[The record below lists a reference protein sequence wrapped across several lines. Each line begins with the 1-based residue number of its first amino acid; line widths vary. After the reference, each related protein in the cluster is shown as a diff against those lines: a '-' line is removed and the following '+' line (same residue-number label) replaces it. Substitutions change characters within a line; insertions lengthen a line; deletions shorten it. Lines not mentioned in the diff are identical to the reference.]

1 MELEVTVVVTSCNR
15 IGLLKKTIE
24 SFLAMNDYP
33 IAEFI
38 IIDDSGNA
46 EAHRRI
52 NELYPNYTR
61 IFNGK
66 NEGLIDSIDRA
77 YSMIKTPYI
86 FHFEDDWE
94 FIKGGFISQALKI
107 IQMNHLVMQVWI
119 SNIHGQP
126 VDSEVRIA
134 DSIEYRYASL
144 DGMDHL
150 WHGFT
155 FHPSL
160 RSVRVYKEAAPW
172 SQWSPPTDFLALRE
186 CKIGEEY
193 FRRSYRAAVL
203 MEEHC
208 VHKGGA
214 DSTWN
219 VEQK

>member
-1 MELEVTVVVTSCNR
+1 MESEVTVVVTSCNR
-15 IGLLKKTIE
+15 IEFLQKTIE
-24 SFLAMNDYP
+24 SFLAINDYP

-38 IIDDSGNA
+38 IIDDSGNS

-52 NELYPNYTR
+52 NLLYPNYTR

-77 YSMIKTPYI
+77 YSMVKTPFI
-86 FHFEDDWE
+86 MHFEDDWE
-94 FIKGGFISQALKI
+94 FIQGGFIDPAIKI
-107 IQMNHLVMQVWI
+107 IRNNHMVMQVWI
-119 SNIHGQP
+119 SNIHNQP
-126 VDSEVRIA
+126 IDEEVLIA
-134 DSIEYRYASL
+134 DSVPYRYAKL

-155 FHPSL
+155 LNPSL
-160 RSVRVYKEAAPW
+160 RSTRIYKEAAPW

-203 MEEHC
+203 NGEHC

-214 DSTWN
+214 DSTWA
-219 VEQK
+219 K